1 MLPLRNTVIYTSRVC
16 VSTDPKSQTTLVKKD
31 EKQEHVESVPA
42 NELVINYYWLLSTV
56 VSIYVYLAGFNL
68 V

>member
-1 MLPLRNTVIYTSRVC
+1 MATFLRGLRMLPLRNTVIYTSRVY

-42 NELVINYYWLLSTV
+42 NELVINCLYLL
-56 VSIYVYLAGFNL
+56 
-68 V
+68 